1 MNGISWTGIGAFAAI
16 LFDMDGTL
24 IDSREAVAR
33 TWRHWAA
40 RHGIDYAALLS
51 AAHGRRTRDTVRLF
65 CPDGVDAD
73 AEALELE
80 RREEVDAQGII
91 AINGAAMLLSMLPS
105 DRWAI
110 VTSAGRQL
118 ASHRLAAAGLP
129 LPKVLVTAES
139 VQRGKPD
146 PEGYRLAAT
155 LLGVDV
161 KRCLVFEDAKA
172 GIAAGRAAGA
182 TVWAITDAQ
191 PYDMAAGVS
200 SIANYKQVQLSIKRH
215 DLLVSIHSTL
225 QKFE

>member
-1 MNGISWTGIGAFAAI
+1 MNGTSWTSSSAFAAI

-40 RHGIDYAALLS
+40 RHGIDYRALVS

-65 CPDGVDAD
+65 CPDGIDAD

-80 RREEVDAQGII
+80 RREEVDAEGIV
-91 AINGAAMLLSMLPS
+91 AVAGAATLLSALPP

-110 VTSAGRQL
+110 VTSAGRRL

-129 LPKVLVTAES
+129 LPNVLVTAES

-146 PEGYRLAAT
+146 PEGYTLAAT

-161 KRCLVFEDAKA
+161 KRCLIFEDAEA
-172 GIAAGRAAGA
+172 GIAAGQAAGA
-182 TVWAITDAQ
+182 TVLAITDAQ
-191 PYDMAAGVS
+191 PYDIAAGVS
-200 SIANYKQVQLSIKRH
+200 SIANYEQVQLFSERR
-215 DLLVSIHSTL
+215 DLWVSIHSTL
-225 QKFE
+225 EKFK

>member
-1 MNGISWTGIGAFAAI
+1 MNGTLWRGSGEFAAI

-40 RHGIDYAALLS
+40 RHRIDYRALLS

-65 CPDGVDAD
+65 CPDGIDAD

-80 RREEVDAQGII
+80 QREEVDTEGIV
-91 AINGAAMLLSMLPS
+91 AINGAAALLNALPP
-105 DRWAI
+105 DRWAV
-110 VTSAGRQL
+110 VTSAGRRL

-129 LPKVLVTAES
+129 LPNILVTAES

-146 PEGYRLAAT
+146 PEGYTLAAS

-161 KRCLVFEDAKA
+161 KGCLVFEDAEA
-172 GIAAGRAAGA
+172 GIAAGQAAGA
-182 TVWAITDAQ
+182 TVLVITDAQ
-191 PYDMAAGVS
+191 PNHIAAGVS
-200 SIANYKQVQLSIKRH
+200 SITNYGQIQLFGNRR
-215 DLLVSIHSTL
+215 DLRVSIHSTL
-225 QKFE
+225 QKLE